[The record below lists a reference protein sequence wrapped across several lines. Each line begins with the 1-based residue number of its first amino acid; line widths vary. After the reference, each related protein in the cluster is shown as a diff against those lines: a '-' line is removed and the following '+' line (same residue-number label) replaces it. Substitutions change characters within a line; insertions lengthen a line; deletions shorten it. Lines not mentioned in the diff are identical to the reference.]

1 MARITIE
8 DCLQVGI
15 DNQFELV
22 LLAAK
27 RARQLANG
35 KAPLVDRYNDK
46 PTVLALREI
55 AEGKVDRSL
64 FTVVDVQADEGLA
77 MMESP
82 LDLPPDLSAPA
93 LDLGE

>member
-8 DCLQVGI
+8 DCLNVGVE
-15 DNQFELV
+15 NQFELV

-35 KAPLVDRYNDK
+35 KAPLVERANDK

-55 AEGKVDRSL
+55 AEGKIDRSL
-64 FTVVDVQADEGLA
+64 FTVVETPPESDMP

-93 LDLGE
+93 VGLSE